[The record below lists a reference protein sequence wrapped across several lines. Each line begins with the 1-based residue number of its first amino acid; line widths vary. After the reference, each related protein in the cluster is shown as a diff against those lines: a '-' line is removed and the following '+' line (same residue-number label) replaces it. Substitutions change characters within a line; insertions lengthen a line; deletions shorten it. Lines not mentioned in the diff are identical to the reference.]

1 MTTTASDLIAAVQTA
16 VDPARL
22 AAHLAYFATVDRTS
36 GMAGER
42 EAVNYLRRTLAADGI
57 ETELREFTGYLSYP
71 GPATL
76 EILSPQHM
84 TIPCRTRSFGVS
96 TPPGGIELNLAFV
109 DVARQLEQ
117 GAMIFSHR
125 QNGAAYGEQDVRGG
139 AVVTPDGGPDGVRRA
154 SEHGAAAHIHLWTS
168 DEPHIHEMI
177 VTPIWGTPTP
187 ESAGAL
193 PQIPAL
199 SITHEDGMRLKALCA
214 SSASGASG
222 AAGPVRAR
230 LVAEVTTG
238 WMPQPV
244 TLAHIAPGAP
254 NASDQFLLVG
264 SHLDSWY
271 VGVTDNATGN
281 AALLEMARVLQAH
294 RGELTRGVTFAWWPG
309 HSTGRY
315 AGSTWYADNTYAE
328 LRDRCVSYFNIDS
341 PGCQGAS
348 VWDCRYTMGEA
359 EGFMEQIVS
368 DISGQPANPRRPLK
382 AGDQSFW
389 GVGLTSVG
397 AFRMLPPDHPER
409 KAVGGSG
416 GGWWWHT
423 AEDTLDKADVEVLR
437 GDTALYAAIA
447 ARLTSDPVL
456 PYSYVTVAADFTG
469 RVDEITAEMGDAA
482 TRFDLGPVQQAATR
496 FAEQATQLD
505 GVRGQSVAAGDS
517 AQHKAIN
524 EGLLRIARIVNPAL
538 YTIAGDYDH
547 DPALQLPLLPGLSR
561 AVGLAALDPASTE
574 ARFLATRL
582 VRERNRII
590 DALRAATYEAQ
601 RLVRDLRIAQGEA
614 V

>member
-1 MTTTASDLIAAVQTA
+1 MTITASDLIAAVQTA

-22 AAHLAYFATVDRTS
+22 AAHLAYFATLDRTS
-36 GMAGER
+36 GTAGER
-42 EAVNYLRRTLAADGI
+42 EAVGYLQRTLAADGI
-57 ETELREFTGYLSYP
+57 TTEVREFTGYISYP

-76 EILSPQHM
+76 EILTPERIA
-84 TIPCRTRSFGVS
+84 IPCRTRSFGVS
-96 TPPGGIELNLAFV
+96 TSPEGVELDLAFV

-125 QNGAAYGEQDVRGG
+125 QNGADYGTQDVRGA

-154 SEHGAAAHIHLWTS
+154 WEHGAAAHIHLWTS

-199 SITHEDGMRLKALCA
+199 SVTHSDGMRLKALCA
-214 SSASGASG
+214 S
-222 AAGPVRAR
+222 GPVRAR

-238 WMPQPV
+238 WQPQPV

-294 RGELTRGVTFAWWPG
+294 RGALTRGVTFAWWPG

-315 AGSTWYADNTYAE
+315 AGSTWYADNTYAA

-341 PGCQGAS
+341 PGCRGAS

-397 AFRMLPPDHPER
+397 AFRMLPTDHPDR

-456 PYSYVTVAADFTG
+456 PYSYVAAAADFTK
-469 RVDEITAEMGDAA
+469 RVDEITTEMNAA
-482 TRFDLGPVQQAATR
+482 GGAAGHFDLGPVQQAAAH
-496 FAEQATQLD
+496 FAEGAQQLD
-505 GVRGQSVAAGDS
+505 MVRGQVVAAGDVT
-517 AQHKAIN
+517 QRNAIN
-524 EGLLRIARIVNPAL
+524 AGLLRIARIVNPAL

-547 DPALQLPLLPGLSR
+547 DPALQVPLLPGLSR
-561 AVGLAALDPASTE
+561 AVGLAALDPTSTE

-582 VRERNRII
+582 VRERNRIV
-590 DALRAATYEAQ
+590 DALHAATYEAR
-601 RLVRDLRIAQGEA
+601 RLVRDLYTSSQEEDE

>member
-1 MTTTASDLIAAVQTA
+1 MTTTASDLIAAVQAA

-22 AAHLAYFATVDRTS
+22 TAHLAYFATVDRTS
-36 GMAGER
+36 GTAGER
-42 EAVNYLRRTLAADGI
+42 EAVNYLLRTLAADGI
-57 ETELREFTGYLSYP
+57 KTEVQEFTGYLSYP

-76 EILSPQHM
+76 EILAPERI

-96 TPPGGIELNLAFV
+96 TPPEGIKLDLAFV

-125 QNGAAYGEQDVRGG
+125 QNGAAYGAQDVRGA

-154 SEHGAAAHIHLWTS
+154 WEHGAAAHIHLWTS

-187 ESAGAL
+187 ESAAAL

-199 SITHEDGMRLKALCA
+199 SVTHGDGMRLKALCA
-214 SSASGASG
+214 ASAQGGAG
-222 AAGPVRAR
+222 KVRAR
-230 LVAEVTTG
+230 LVAEVTTD

-244 TLAHIAPGAP
+244 TLAHIGPGAP
-254 NASDQFLLVG
+254 DASDQFLLVG

-328 LRDRCVSYFNIDS
+328 LRDHCVSYFNIDS
-341 PGCQGAS
+341 PGCRGAS

-359 EGFMEQIVS
+359 EGFMAEIVS

-397 AFRMLPPDHPER
+397 AFRMLPTDHPER
-409 KAVGGSG
+409 KAVGGCG

-456 PYSYVTVAADFTG
+456 PYEFVTVAADFTG
-469 RVDEITAEMGDAA
+469 RVDEIAAEMGDAA
-482 TRFDLGPVQQAATR
+482 DRFDLGPVRQAATH
-496 FAEQATQLD
+496 FAEQAAQLD
-505 GVRGQSVAAGDS
+505 AVRGQIITAGDAAS
-517 AQHKAIN
+517 RQAIN
-524 EGLLRIARIVNPAL
+524 AGLLHIARIVNPAL

-561 AVGLAALDPASTE
+561 ATGLGALDPASTE

-582 VRERNRII
+582 VRERNRIV
-590 DALRAATYEAQ
+590 DALRTAAREAG
-601 RLVRDLRIAQGEA
+601 RLVHDLSARLEA
-614 V
+614 TE